1 MIAVL
6 LKQVRLPYAYRS
18 RLNIALDEM
27 VQTPLSNMKDPVTAK
42 AISAKDKS
50 SLRSSGAIF
59 ALPDYAVVQ
68 VTGKDAERFLHAQST
83 SDVKGLKPGEGQMS
97 ALLDRKAHVIALFD
111 IYLHNEKYLLLTPG
125 NQCDTVI
132 NQLDTFKFADKVD
145 FEKQEG
151 ILFAIQGPRARRL
164 LMLAGA
170 KTAKDLSQQISDLTL
185 FEDEVTVFSRS
196 LTGEE
201 GYILFLKNG
210 EKGAFSEKLRQA
222 AASLDMVELDEK
234 AVDAHRIEAGI
245 VSFGIDLTE
254 ENLMPETGL
263 DHSHVS
269 YTKGCFLGQE
279 VLARVK
285 SHGAPSRGLVGL
297 VFAESKES
305 ETQTPFALKSEV
317 LLDSQPIA
325 WIQSNCYSQE
335 LKKYVAIAYV
345 KREYRVVGKTLAVTI
360 GGKAYQVEVSL
371 LPLISPPSSSQR
383 ARQLYEEAL
392 DRFAR
397 EKDDDETSHAES
409 LLREALMLEPTMED
423 AYEALGVILSRRN
436 RLPEAVSLMK
446 TLVDLNA
453 DSVMAHANLSVF
465 YMQQELIEQAEEE
478 KAISMSIRM
487 RMAAKEAT
495 IERQQAEEGKRLK
508 EEATGR
514 MDMFRQVLEIDSE
527 DLLAL
532 SGMGNCL
539 VTLEEFEKALP
550 YLQKAIEVKPTHTVA
565 YVDLAR
571 AFAGLN
577 QKSQAAQTLEKGI
590 EVASKRGDMMPL
602 KQMQAQLKEL
612 A

>member
-1 MIAVL
+1 MTA
-6 LKQVRLPYAYRS
+6 KT
-18 RLNIALDEM
+18 NIAK
-27 VQTPLSNMKDPVTAK
+27 TN
-42 AISAKDKS
+42 I
-50 SLRSSGAIF
+50 LRSTGAIF
-59 ALPDYAVVQ
+59 ALPDFSVVS
-68 VTGKDAERFLHAQST
+68 VTGPDAERFLHSQTT
-83 SDVKGLKPGEGQMS
+83 SDVKGLNPSEGQMS

-111 IYLHNEKYLLLTPG
+111 IFRQDESYLLLVPG
-125 NQCDTVI
+125 NQAQTVI
-132 NQLDTFKFADKVD
+132 NQLETFKFADKVE

-151 ILFAIQGPRARRL
+151 VLFAIQGPRARRL

-170 KTAKDLSQQISDLTL
+170 KTAEDLSFPVSRLTL
-185 FEDEVTVFSRS
+185 FGSEATVFSRS
-196 LTGEE
+196 LTGED
-201 GYILFLKNG
+201 GYVLFLNIEKNDEFLKNLLHS
-210 EKGAFSEKLRQA
+210 ALSI
-222 AASLDMVELDEK
+222 DMTELDKEGVE
-234 AVDAHRIEAGI
+234 AARIEAGL
-245 VSFGIDLTE
+245 VSFGTDLTQ

-297 VFAESKES
+297 VFAESNES
-305 ETQTPFALKSEV
+305 ETLAPFPIKSEV

-325 WIQSNCYSQE
+325 WIHSNCYSQA
-335 LKKYVAIAYV
+335 LKRFVAIAYV

-360 GGKAYQVEVSL
+360 DGKPFTVEISL
-371 LPLISPPSSSQR
+371 LPLLSPPTSSQR

-392 DRFAR
+392 DLFAK
-397 EKDDDETSHAES
+397 EKDDDETSQAEA
-409 LLREALMLEPTMED
+409 LLREALLLEPTMED
-423 AYEALGVILSRRN
+423 AYEALAVILSRRN
-436 RLPEAVSLMK
+436 RLDEAVSLMK
-446 TLVDLNA
+446 TLVELNE

-465 YMQQELIEQAEEE
+465 YMQQNLIEKAEEE

-495 IERQQAEEGKRLK
+495 KERQQDEEKKRLK
-508 EEATGR
+508 EEATER

-527 DLLAL
+527 DLLAN

-539 VTLEEFEKALP
+539 ITLEQFENALP
-550 YLQKAIEVKPTHTVA
+550 FLQKAIEVKPTHTVA
-565 YVDLAR
+565 YVDLAK

-602 KQMQAQLKEL
+602 KQMQLQLKEL
-612 A
+612 D

>member
-1 MIAVL
+1 M
-6 LKQVRLPYAYRS
+6 
-18 RLNIALDEM
+18 
-27 VQTPLSNMKDPVTAK
+27 TAK
-42 AISAKDKS
+42 ASIANTY
-50 SLRSSGAIF
+50 SLRTTGAIF
-59 ALPDYAVVQ
+59 PLPDYAVVA
-68 VTGKDAERFLHAQST
+68 VTGNDAERFLHSQTT
-83 SDVKGLKPGEGQMS
+83 SDVKGLNPSDGQMS
-97 ALLDRKAHVIALFD
+97 ALLDRKAHVISLFD
-111 IYLHNEKYLLLTPG
+111 IFRHNEKYLLLIPA
-125 NQCDTVI
+125 NQCETVI
-132 NQLDTFKFADKVD
+132 NQLETFKFADKVE

-151 ILFAIQGPRARRL
+151 FLFALQGPRARRL

-170 KTAKDLSQQISDLTL
+170 KTANDLALPVSQLSL
-185 FEDEVTVFSRS
+185 FDCDVTVFSRS

-201 GYILFLKNG
+201 GFVLFLKN
-210 EKGAFSEKLRQA
+210 EKNSEFLKKLRQA
-222 AASLDMVELDEK
+222 AESINMVELDEQ
-234 AVDAHRIEAGI
+234 AIDVARIEAGI

-285 SHGAPSRGLVGL
+285 SHGAPSRGLVAL
-297 VFAESKES
+297 VFAESKDS
-305 ETQTPFALKSEV
+305 EKQTPFPIKSEV
-317 LLDSQPIA
+317 LLDAQPIA
-325 WIQSNCYSQE
+325 WIHSNVYSPA
-335 LKKYVAIAYV
+335 LKRYVAIAYV
-345 KREYRVVGKTLAVTI
+345 KREHRVVGKTLAVTI
-360 GGKAYQVEVSL
+360 GGKPYTVEISL
-371 LPLISPPSSSQR
+371 LPLLSPPTSSQR

-392 DRFAR
+392 DCFAK
-397 EKDDDETSHAES
+397 EKDDDPTSHAES

-436 RLPEAVSLMK
+436 RLDEAVSLMK
-446 TLVDLNA
+446 TLVELNA

-495 IERQQAEEGKRLK
+495 KERHEEEEKKRLR
-508 EEATGR
+508 EEAAER
-514 MDMFRQVLEIDSE
+514 MEMFRQVLEIDSE
-527 DLLAL
+527 DLLAN

-539 VTLEEFEKALP
+539 VTLDEFEKALP
-550 YLQKAIEVKPTHTVA
+550 YLKKAIEVKPAHTVA

-577 QKSQAAQTLEKGI
+577 QKSDAAHTLEKGI

-612 A
+612 S

>member
-1 MIAVL
+1 MLIDL
-6 LKQVRLPYAYRS
+6 SLK
-18 RLNIALDEM
+18 IALDEK
-27 VQTPLSNMKDPVTAK
+27 VQTPVSNMKNPVTAN
-42 AISAKDKS
+42 AKIAENKG
-50 SLRSSGAIF
+50 SLRNTGAVF

-68 VTGKDAERFLHAQST
+68 VTGKDAERFLHAQTT

-111 IYLHNEKYLLLTPG
+111 IYRHNEKYLLLTPR

-145 FEKQEG
+145 FEKQDG
-151 ILFAIQGPRARRL
+151 ILFAVQGPRARRL
-164 LMLAGA
+164 LMLAGVRE
-170 KTAKDLSQQISDLTL
+170 AKDLSSPISELTL
-185 FEDEVTVFSRS
+185 FENEVTVLSKS
-196 LTGEE
+196 VTGEE
-201 GYILFLKNG
+201 GYVLFLKK
-210 EKGAFSEKLRQA
+210 EKTNAFLEKLRQA

-297 VFAESKES
+297 IFADSKEK
-305 ETQTPFALKSEV
+305 ETQAPFPLKSEV
-317 LLDSQPIA
+317 HLDSQPIA
-325 WIQSNCYSQE
+325 WIQSNCYSE
-335 LKKYVAIAYV
+335 ALKRYVAIAYV

-360 GGKAYQVEVSL
+360 GGKPYQVEVTL
-371 LPLISPPSSSQR
+371 LPLISPPSSAQR

-392 DRFAR
+392 DCFAR
-397 EKDDDETSHAES
+397 EKDDDEASHAES
-409 LLREALMLEPTMED
+409 LLREALLLEPTLED

-436 RLPEAVSLMK
+436 RLDEAVSLMK
-446 TLVDLNA
+446 ALVELNA

-487 RMAAKEAT
+487 RMAAREAT
-495 IERQQAEEGKRLK
+495 KERQQEEESKRLK
-508 EEATGR
+508 EEATER

-527 DLLAL
+527 DLLAN

-539 VTLEEFEKALP
+539 VTLAEFEKALP
-550 YLQKAIEVKPTHTVA
+550 YLQKAIAVKPTHTVA

-577 QKSQAAQTLEKGI
+577 QKSKAAQTLEKGI

-612 A
+612 T

>member
-1 MIAVL
+1 MLIAL
-6 LKQVRLPYAYRS
+6 SLK
-18 RLNIALDEM
+18 IALDEK
-27 VQTPLSNMKDPVTAK
+27 VQTPVSNMKDPVTAN
-42 AISAKDKS
+42 AVFTKDKA
-50 SLRSSGAIF
+50 SLRNTGAIF

-68 VTGKDAERFLHAQST
+68 VTGKDAERFLHAQTT
-83 SDVKGLKPGEGQMS
+83 SDVKGLKPENGQMS

-111 IYLHNEKYLLLTPG
+111 IYRHNEKYLLLVPR

-132 NQLDTFKFADKVD
+132 SQLDTFKFADKVD
-145 FEKQEG
+145 FEKQDG
-151 ILFAIQGPRARRL
+151 ILFAIQGPRSRRL
-164 LMLAGA
+164 LMLSGV
-170 KTAKDLSQQISDLTL
+170 KEAKDLSSQISDLTL
-185 FEDEVTVFSRS
+185 FENEVTVFSRS
-196 LTGEE
+196 VTGEE
-201 GYILFLKNG
+201 GYILFLKN
-210 EKGAFSEKLRQA
+210 EKASAFLERLRQA

-245 VSFGIDLTE
+245 VSYGIDLTE

-263 DHSHVS
+263 DHTHVS

-305 ETQTPFALKSEV
+305 ETQTPFPLKSEV

-325 WIQSNCYSQE
+325 WIQSNCYSPA
-335 LKKYVAIAYV
+335 LKRYVAIAYV

-360 GGKAYQVEVSL
+360 GGKPYQVEVTL
-371 LPLISPPSSSQR
+371 LPLISPPSSAQR

-392 DRFAR
+392 DCFAR

-409 LLREALMLEPTMED
+409 LLREALLLEPTLED

-436 RLPEAVSLMK
+436 RLDEAVSLMK
-446 TLVDLNA
+446 TLVELNA

-495 IERQQAEEGKRLK
+495 KERQQAEESKRLK

-527 DLLAL
+527 DLLAN

-539 VTLEEFEKALP
+539 VTLAEFKKALP

-577 QKSQAAQTLEKGI
+577 QKSEAAKTLEKGI

-612 A
+612 I

>member
-1 MIAVL
+1 M
-6 LKQVRLPYAYRS
+6 
-18 RLNIALDEM
+18 
-27 VQTPLSNMKDPVTAK
+27 TAK
-42 AISAKDKS
+42 TSIANIN
-50 SLRSSGAIF
+50 SLRTTGAIF
-59 ALPDYAVVQ
+59 ALPDYALAT
-68 VTGKDAERFLHAQST
+68 VTGKDAERFLHAQTT
-83 SDVKGLKPGEGQMS
+83 SDVKGLSPSQGQMS

-111 IYLHNEKYLLLTPG
+111 IYRHDDNYLLLVPG

-132 NQLDTFKFADKVD
+132 NQLETFKFADKVE
-145 FEKQEG
+145 FEKKDG
-151 ILFAIQGPRARRL
+151 ILFAVQGPRSRRL

-170 KTAKDLSQQISDLTL
+170 KTANDLALPVSQLSLL
-185 FEDEVTVFSRS
+185 KCNVTVFSRS

-201 GYILFLKNG
+201 GYILFLKNEGSG
-210 EKGAFSEKLRQA
+210 EFWEKLREA
-222 AASLDMVELDEK
+222 AASIDMVELDEK
-234 AVDAHRIEAGI
+234 AVDAARIEAGI
-245 VSFGIDLTE
+245 VSFGIDVTE

-297 VFAESKES
+297 VFAESNDS
-305 ETQTPFALKSEV
+305 EKQSQFPIKSEV

-325 WIQSNCYSQE
+325 WIHSNCYSPA
-335 LKKYVAIAYV
+335 LKRYVAIAYV
-345 KREYRVVGKTLAVTI
+345 KREHRVVGKTLSVTI
-360 GGKAYQVEVSL
+360 GGKPYTVDVSL
-371 LPLISPPSSSQR
+371 LPLLSPPTSSQR

-392 DRFAR
+392 DCFAK
-397 EKDDDETSHAES
+397 EKDDDETSQAES

-436 RLPEAVSLMK
+436 RLDEAVSLMK
-446 TLVDLNA
+446 TLVELNA

-465 YMQQELIEQAEEE
+465 YMQQEKIEQAEEE

-495 IERQQAEEGKRLK
+495 KERHQEEEKKRLK
-508 EEATGR
+508 EEAKER
-514 MDMFRQVLEIDSE
+514 MEMFRQVLEIDSE
-527 DLLAL
+527 DLLAN

-539 VTLEEFEKALP
+539 VTLDEFEKALP
-550 YLQKAIEVKPTHTVA
+550 YLQKAIEVKPAHTVA

-577 QKSQAAQTLEKGI
+577 KKSEAAQTLESGI

-612 A
+612 S